1 MDNCEYKKNNTIA
14 FQIIT
19 IIISIFTGIAVG
31 TLYYLGLIPLPLNI
45 VKIAIIM
52 SVYILG
58 IILLSLFTN
67 ILADNKIYTKCIC
80 KFAKM
85 TFVGSIGTF
94 LSSTI
99 LAIANVRI
107 LTPIVV
113 AFIGLD
119 SLFFV
124 LMLISFIG
132 LFNCLIDRTLR

>member
-1 MDNCEYKKNNTIA
+1 MDNCEYKKNNTTA
-14 FQIIT
+14 FQIVT
-19 IIISIFTGIAVG
+19 IIISIIVGIAVG
-31 TLYYLGLIPLPLNI
+31 TLFYLGLIPLPLNI
-45 VKIAIIM
+45 VKIAIVM

-58 IILLSLFTN
+58 IILLSLFANNFT
-67 ILADNKIYTKCIC
+67 DNKIYTKCIC

-85 TFVGSIGTF
+85 SFVGTIGTF

-99 LAIANVRI
+99 LAIVNVRI
-107 LTPIVV
+107 ITPIAI

-132 LFNCLIDRTLR
+132 FFNCLIDRTLK

>member
-1 MDNCEYKKNNTIA
+1 MDNCEYKKNNTTF

-19 IIISIFTGIAVG
+19 IIISIIAGVAVG
-31 TLYYLGLIPLPLNI
+31 ILFYLNLIPLPLNI
-45 VKIAIIM
+45 VKIAIVM

-58 IILLSLFTN
+58 FLLLSLFTN
-67 ILADNKIYTKCIC
+67 SLTDNRIYTKCIS

-85 TFVGSIGTF
+85 SFVGAIGTF

-99 LAIANVRI
+99 LAIVNVRI
-107 LTPIVV
+107 ITPIAI

-132 LFNCLIDRTLR
+132 FFSCLIDRTLK

>member
-1 MDNCEYKKNNTIA
+1 MDNCEYKKNNTTF

-19 IIISIFTGIAVG
+19 IIISIIAGVAVG
-31 TLYYLGLIPLPLNI
+31 ILFYLNLIPLPLNI
-45 VKIAIIM
+45 VKIAIVM

-58 IILLSLFTN
+58 FLLLSLFTN
-67 ILADNKIYTKCIC
+67 SLTDNRIYTKCIC

-85 TFVGSIGTF
+85 SFVGAIGTF

-99 LAIANVRI
+99 LAIVNVRI
-107 LTPIVV
+107 ITPIAI

-132 LFNCLIDRTLR
+132 FFSCLIDRTLK